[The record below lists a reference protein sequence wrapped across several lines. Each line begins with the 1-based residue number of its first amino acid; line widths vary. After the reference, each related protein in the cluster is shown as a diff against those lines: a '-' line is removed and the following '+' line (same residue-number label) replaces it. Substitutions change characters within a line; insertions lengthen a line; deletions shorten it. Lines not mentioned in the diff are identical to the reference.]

1 VRSGTVASV
10 GYGTLLFLHVLGAF
24 ALVAAV
30 ALFLAI
36 LLAVRRQPDTMVAQR
51 MLPTARVLWAVG
63 GLSALVFGIW
73 LAIRVSQYSLT
84 DGWIL
89 GAIVLWVIASA
100 IGGRLSSDYKNL
112 GDGALGG
119 SQALVTHGL
128 LVLSVLLL
136 LLDMI
141 YKPGAG

>member
-1 VRSGTVASV
+1 
-10 GYGTLLFLHVLGAF
+10 
-24 ALVAAV
+24 
-30 ALFLAI
+30 
-36 LLAVRRQPDTMVAQR
+36 

-73 LAIRVSQYSLT
+73 LAIHVSQYSLT

-89 GAIVLWVIASA
+89 GAIVLWAIAAA
-100 IGGRLSSDYKNL
+100 IGERISAGYKNL
-112 GDGALGG
+112 GDGSLAQ
-119 SQALVTHGL
+119 SQALVMHGL
-128 LVLSVLLL
+128 LVLSVLAL